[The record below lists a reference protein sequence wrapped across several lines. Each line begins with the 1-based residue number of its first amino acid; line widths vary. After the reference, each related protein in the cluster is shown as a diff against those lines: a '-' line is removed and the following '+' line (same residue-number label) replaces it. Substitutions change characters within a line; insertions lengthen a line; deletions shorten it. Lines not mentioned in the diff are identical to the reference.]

1 MRWVVTAD
9 LHWSNALP
17 YSVIDWETGESDRLH
32 DLARLCSRLVR
43 IGEERGAKGLLILG
57 DYFDQKRLDAVTL
70 TVASRS
76 MKRLAQHFEKVWVI
90 PGNHDSHDSRL
101 RHFNSKWLES
111 VRNVYVPT
119 EPVTIPGERI
129 RLFPYAP
136 LSALRKTLADERPDG
151 PMLAG
156 LHATF
161 KGASEYGFTFRDGL
175 IPQDVKPFKCVLSGH
190 VHAYQK
196 LIGVP
201 HGFYV
206 GSPMP
211 MDWRDESA
219 KFVWIVDGQ
228 SLEIEQVRLPSK
240 IALPFRTV
248 EVDLFEDGS
257 IRNLADRLP
266 KPVGYLRLTVR
277 GSKGAVR
284 KFVDKVVPSISGY
297 GFRRVIPDERIVRD
311 KTTVRSKEVAASR
324 SDLRKS
330 LTVWVESL
338 TLPADADRNGL
349 VKRGVEFLESAL
361 SEAKTVPNR
370 RVKVELERLYIK
382 DFGPIGEVDLD
393 LKSAGV
399 VSVRADNLDST
410 GADSN
415 GSGKTHLFKAITWAL
430 YGRTIYPQ
438 EKGNSI
444 IRNGEPEAVVEL
456 VFLADGKRVSV
467 RRSKKT
473 TASAVLTIEQDG
485 KPLTGGVTDLQDEV
499 QRLVGLDFDTFRNTV
514 LFGQNDT
521 KRFADP
527 SSSDA
532 TRKAILRDVLGIGV
546 LDVARDIVK
555 RQQTTDAESKERL
568 DNERSRL
575 EGTLA
580 GLDIDG
586 LETKQKAWGANLK
599 DEVLAIRVEAN
610 QLFRK
615 ANAGAPDLKALER
628 RLKGAE
634 AKEEAARAAID
645 IANDETKRKMDL
657 IADQKRNLSVERAT
671 VKTSYTVAWERCK
684 ELEDDRCPTC
694 GNDLKSGGGLRAVTE
709 AKAERKR
716 LADALAKLET
726 DWVNLLDREGKTESL
741 CRHQRETGNKALSEA
756 KAARES
762 ARNALDEA
770 KSEAADRKAMREVA
784 KRRLDEADEAE
795 KRENPYTTMLV
806 RAETTKADTEVRI
819 AGTDKLLR
827 LLARTARA
835 LDFWYDGFGSAG
847 LQSWIMDAIAEP
859 LNDKA
864 NDYLRVLSDGDIRIT
879 IDTVTKLK
887 SGEFRDKFSITADIE
902 RNGETTPSGG
912 QLKKIELATGLALM
926 DLVAEREGANVD
938 LLCLD
943 EVFDGLDATG
953 KARVILLLDS
963 LRKTKGTILVV
974 SHDTEVKGEF
984 DRVWTVTKRDGV
996 SSVTVTSG
1004 V

>member
-1 MRWVVTAD
+1 MKWLVTAD
-9 LHWSNALP
+9 FHWSNALP

-43 IGEERGAKGLLILG
+43 IGEENGAKGLLILG

-70 TVASRS
+70 TAASRS
-76 MKRLAQHFEKVWVI
+76 MRRLAKAFESIWVI

-111 VRNVYVPT
+111 VRNVHVPT
-119 EPVTIPGERI
+119 EPTTIPGERI

-156 LHATF
+156 LHTTF

-175 IPQDVKPFKCVLSGH
+175 LPQDVKRFKYVLSGH

-206 GSPMP
+206 GSPLP

-219 KFVWIVDGQ
+219 KSVWIVDGQ
-228 SLEIEQVRLPSK
+228 SLEIQQVRLPLK
-240 IALPFRTV
+240 VALPFRTV

-257 IRNLADRLP
+257 IRSLVDRLP

-277 GSKGAVR
+277 GSKVAVR

-297 GFRRVIPDERIVRD
+297 GFRRVIPDERIVRE
-311 KTTVRSKEVAASR
+311 KAVRSKEVAAGR

-330 LTVWVESL
+330 LTAWVESL
-338 TLPADADRNGL
+338 TLPADTDRAGLTRNGI
-349 VKRGVEFLESAL
+349 EFLESAL
-361 SEAKTVPNR
+361 SEVKTVPNR
-370 RVKVELERLYIK
+370 RVKVELERLYVK
-382 DFGPIGEVDLD
+382 DFGPIGEADLD
-393 LKSAGV
+393 LKGAGV
-399 VSVRADNLDST
+399 VSVRAENLDST

-415 GSGKTHLFKAITWAL
+415 GAGKTHLFKAITWAL

-444 IRNGEPEAVVEL
+444 VRNGTPGALVEL
-456 VFLADGKRVSV
+456 VFLADGKRISV
-467 RRSKKT
+467 KREKKT

-485 KPLTGGVTDLQDEV
+485 KPLTGGVGDLQDEV
-499 QRLVGLDFDTFRNTV
+499 LRLVGLDFDTFRNTV

-527 SSSDA
+527 STNDA
-532 TRKAILRDVLGIGV
+532 ARKAILRDVLGIGV
-546 LDVARDIVK
+546 LDAAREVVHRK
-555 RQQTTDAESKERL
+555 QKASAEDKEQL
-568 DNERSRL
+568 LNEKSRL

-580 GLDIDG
+580 GLDIEG
-586 LETKQKAWGANLK
+586 IKAKATAWDSSHK
-599 DEVLAIRVEAN
+599 DEVTAIRVDAN
-610 QLFRK
+610 QMFAK
-615 ANAGAPDLKALER
+615 ANAGAPDVAALEKALA
-628 RLKGAE
+628 KAE
-634 AKEEAARAAID
+634 GREEAARAAKDVAEDDAKKALDAI
-645 IANDETKRKMDL
+645 IAAKRD
-657 IADQKRNLSVERAT
+657 LSVERAT
-671 VKTSYTVAWERCK
+671 VKTNLNAALER
-684 ELEDDRCPTC
+684 LRALSDDQCPTC
-694 GNDLKSGGGLRAVTE
+694 GSDLKSGLGLRAVSA
-709 AKAERKR
+709 AKARQKR
-716 LADALAKLET
+716 LSDQLTKVET
-726 DWVNLLDREGKTESL
+726 DWAKLLERETKAETL
-741 CRHQRETGNKALSEA
+741 YRRQREVWSKVLSEA
-756 KAARES
+756 KAAREA

-770 KSEAADRKAMREVA
+770 RSEASDRKAMREVA
-784 KRRLDEADEAE
+784 ARRLAEADALE
-795 KRENPYTTMLV
+795 KRENPYTGMLV
-806 RAETTKADTEVRI
+806 KAETTKADTEARI
-819 AGTDKLLR
+819 AGVDKLLR
-827 LLARTARA
+827 RIARQDRT

-859 LNDKA
+859 LNEKA
-864 NDYLRVLSDGDIRIT
+864 NDYLRTLSDGDIQIV

-912 QLKKIELATGLALM
+912 QMKKIELAVGLALM

-943 EVFDGLDATG
+943 EVFDGLDSTG